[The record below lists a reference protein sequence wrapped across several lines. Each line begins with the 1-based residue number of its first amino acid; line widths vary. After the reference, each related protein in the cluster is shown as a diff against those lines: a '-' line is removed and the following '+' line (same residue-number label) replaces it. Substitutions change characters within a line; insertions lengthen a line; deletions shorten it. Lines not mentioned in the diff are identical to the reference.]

1 MPITLT
7 SSQKAA
13 EKVLLARLRSRSKER
28 APLTTL
34 TGYAGTGK
42 TTLVGRIVRKLR
54 AQKEQVYACAPTHK
68 AAAVLS
74 RSVPPGVPCQTIQS
88 LLGLKL
94 ERDGEGN
101 YHLVR
106 DSKNGREAPERGV
119 IVADEASMIGADIW
133 PHVLAAAEG
142 GLFGTGVRWLFV
154 GDPAQLPPVGEDA
167 SPALQQEGAS
177 LEEVVRQA
185 AENPIIRFA
194 TAIRE
199 DADYL
204 DLLRGPDA
212 LGFDA
217 DAKHGIAPTIN
228 RQAFGRSIVRS
239 FAATPEGE
247 VPKARVLAYRNRT
260 VARYNALIREAV
272 RGEGAPELDEG
283 DILMARDTHFADA
296 ANGEGILLR
305 GSAEYRVL
313 GLKETT
319 AKAFSE
325 TFATWTLELEEADD
339 PYADPVEVVALQK
352 TSIPRYDAVLQRVA
366 KEARE
371 GIRSW
376 LDFYE
381 GKERFASLDYA
392 YALTVHKSQGSTF
405 ETVFVDHRDLMACRG
420 PERRALVYV
429 AATRPAKR
437 LALLV

>member
-1 MPITLT
+1 VSIRLT
-7 SSQKAA
+7 PSQKAA
-13 EKVLLARLRSRSKER
+13 EKVLLARLKSRSDER

-42 TTLVGRIVRKLR
+42 TTLVGRVVRKLR

-74 RSVPPGVPCQTIQS
+74 RSLPPGVPCLTVQS

-94 ERDGEGN
+94 ERDGEGE

-106 DSKNGREAPERGV
+106 DTKNGREPPERGV
-119 IVADEASMIGADIW
+119 VVADEASMIGADLW
-133 PHVLAAAEG
+133 PHVLEAAED
-142 GLFGTGVRWLFV
+142 GLFGEGVRWLFV

-185 AENPIIRFA
+185 EANPIIRFA

-199 DADYL
+199 DDDYL
-204 DLLRGPDA
+204 GLLEGPEA
-212 LGFDA
+212 LGYSA
-217 DAKHGIAPTIN
+217 GEGHGIAPTSN
-228 RQAFGRSIVRS
+228 AQAFTRSIVRA
-239 FAATPEGE
+239 FEATPEGE
-247 VPKARVLAYRNRT
+247 VPRARVLAYRNRT
-260 VARYNALIREAV
+260 VARYNALVRRAL
-272 RGEGAPELDEG
+272 RGEDAAELEEG
-283 DILMARDTHFADA
+283 DILMARETHFADPSA
-296 ANGEGILLR
+296 GEGILLR
-305 GSAEYRVL
+305 SSAEYRVI
-313 GLKETT
+313 GLKETS
-319 AKAFSE
+319 ARAFSE
-325 TFATWTLELEEADD
+325 AFSTWTLELEAADD
-339 PYADPVEVVALQK
+339 PLEDPVEVVMLRAE
-352 TSIPRYDAVLQRVA
+352 SRRRYDATLQRVA

-376 LDFYE
+376 IDFYE
-381 GKERFASLDYA
+381 GKERFAALDYA

-429 AATRPAKR
+429 AATRPSKR
-437 LALLV
+437 LALMV